1 MKKNHQSVYLNT
13 IFLLLIFGF
22 AAANIIRPQRERSE
36 AENRTLA
43 QRPALTWDTL
53 ISGRDLNATLIA
65 GKELGL
71 YKIGKTEEERVNLA
85 MPVRHWGK
93 LYEEII
99 RSVMRGGYKNDDN
112 VFGDQALNY
121 FWGMSSGAVDVI
133 YSRNLGAG
141 QIRLLRSLRSGI
153 QSMAVSP
160 FTGPIYSQDGSLR
173 CADGEV
179 IAPEAVVNIDWLADN
194 IDGYIPT
201 LEEMREDAVELVRIQ
216 GIKED

>member
-1 MKKNHQSVYLNT
+1 MTNPEAKVYLEWSMLKDHNAFEEFRKKNV
-13 IFLLLIFGF
+13 
-22 AAANIIRPQRERSE
+22 
-36 AENRTLA
+36 TLV
-43 QRPALTWDTL
+43 
-53 ISGRDLNATLIA
+53 SGRDLNATLIA

-71 YKIGKTEEERVNLA
+71 YRIGKTEEDRMNLA

-133 YSRNLGAG
+133 YSRNLEAG

-173 CADGEV
+173 CADGD
-179 IAPEAVVNIDWLADN
+179 IITPEAAVNIDWLADN
-194 IDGYIPT
+194 IDGYIPA